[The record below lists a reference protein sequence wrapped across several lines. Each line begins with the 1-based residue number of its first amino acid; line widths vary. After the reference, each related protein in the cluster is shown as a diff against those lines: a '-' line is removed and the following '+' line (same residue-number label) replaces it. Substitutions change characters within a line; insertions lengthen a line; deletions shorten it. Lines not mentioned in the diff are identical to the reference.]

1 VRLAFFVITMLMVGP
16 GLAPAQVDLA
26 KALVGRWE
34 GEIALRFQKTANPGL
49 VLVITSVK
57 EEGGRWTAD
66 ARSGTKTS
74 GLGPAKV
81 EIDNSGKRP
90 SLRWTGGTGVVYDV
104 NLFDEKTLVG
114 TATLTR
120 DMSTERERPVKLEK
134 KE

>member
-90 SLRWTGGTGVVYDV
+90 SLRWTGDGSRLRRQPVRREDPRRDGHPDARHVY
-104 NLFDEKTLVG
+104 G
-114 TATLTR
+114 A
-120 DMSTERERPVKLEK
+120 
-134 KE
+134 